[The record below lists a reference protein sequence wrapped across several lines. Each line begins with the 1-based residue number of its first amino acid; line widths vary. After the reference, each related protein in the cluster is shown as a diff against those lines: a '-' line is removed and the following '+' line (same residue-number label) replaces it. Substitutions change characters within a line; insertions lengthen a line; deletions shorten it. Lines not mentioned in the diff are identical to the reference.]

1 MTELEGQVVGAVAA
15 KRILSSRGLRSIS
28 VCSGSGTCCGS
39 SGSHRSAT
47 ELTRGLSG
55 LSTRGYCVRI
65 DVVALIAVDVIEIT
79 VLPWTGVD
87 VEPYV
92 HRVALMDIHLLQ
104 AVGTENTKEAGAGI
118 LILRLND
125 KLLRLPGIARALR
138 DTFLSGIFL
147 DNYSFNFYSL

>member
-1 MTELEGQVVGAVAA
+1 MTGLERQVVGAVAA
-15 KRILSSRGLRSIS
+15 KRILSSRGLSSIS
-28 VCSGSGTCCGS
+28 VCSGSGTCG
-39 SGSHRSAT
+39 GSHRSAT

-55 LSTRGYCVRI
+55 LSTRGHCVRI
-65 DVVALIAVDVIEIT
+65 NVVALIAVDVIEIT

-104 AVGTENTKEAGAGI
+104 AVGTENAEEAGARI